1 MQHDLQKIESG
12 YQCKVCTRTWKA
24 KPRASYPCPG
34 VTWYANYTAPEHLKT
49 EAQLRKMKLKPGAP
63 RRAIVEGRMKGR
75 WDLFDVNEAVPLSE
89 EEIAAIREKA
99 RQAQYKLCIH
109 CQTQVRREKWDR
121 EYEVCHKCLPAV
133 LERETRIARERK
145 DAQEREFQDM
155 LVRDRNAA
163 IEWAQELLARDDW
176 VILDT
181 ETTGLESD
189 AEIISITIMS
199 PAGEILLDTLLKPSI
214 CISQDASAV
223 NGITDE
229 MVADAP
235 LFSDIFTRIQHVLA
249 GKLIVAYNADFDER
263 MLMATCYRYK
273 VPYKEIVV
281 QNGISPWQ
289 CAMIQY
295 AAYFGEWNHY
305 YGNYRWQKLPKG
317 DHTAKGDCLA
327 TLGLI
332 HKMAWST

>member
-1 MQHDLQKIESG
+1 MRHDLQKSESG

-89 EEIAAIREKA
+89 EETAAIREKA
-99 RQAQYKLCIH
+99 RQAQYKLCVH
-109 CQTQVRREKWDR
+109 CQTQVRRDKWDR
-121 EYEVCHKCLPAV
+121 EHEACHKCLPAV
-133 LERETRIARERK
+133 LERKERIARQRAE
-145 DAQEREFQDM
+145 AEEREFNKM
-155 LVRDRNAA
+155 LVRDREEA
-163 IEWAQELLARDDW
+163 IEWARGLLEREDW

-189 AEIISITIMS
+189 AEIISVTIMS
-199 PAGEILLDTLLKPSI
+199 PAGEVLLDTLLKPSGSI
-214 CISQDASAV
+214 PQDASAV

-229 MVADAP
+229 MVANAP
-235 LFSDIFTRIQHVLA
+235 LFTEITPQLQQVLA
-249 GKLIVAYNADFDER
+249 GKSVVAYNAGFDEL

-273 VPYKEIVV
+273 VPYKNIVG
-281 QNGISPWQ
+281 QNERSPWQ
-289 CAMIQY
+289 CAMLQY
-295 AAYFGEWNHY
+295 AAYFGKWNHY
-305 YGNYRWQKLPKG
+305 YRSYRWQKLPKG
-317 DHTAKGDCLA
+317 DHTAKGDCQA

-332 HKMAWST
+332 RKMAEG